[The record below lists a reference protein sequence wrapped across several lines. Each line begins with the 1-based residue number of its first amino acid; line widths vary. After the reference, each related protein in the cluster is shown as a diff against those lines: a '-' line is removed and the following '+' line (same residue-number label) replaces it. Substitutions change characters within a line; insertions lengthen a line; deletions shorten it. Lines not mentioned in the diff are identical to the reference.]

1 MNVSE
6 ERWWL
11 AGLLTLT
18 LALRALHADQ
28 PIVEGYVGRQ
38 IPTAMVARNLD
49 RGSGFWH
56 PQLDTEPSPNL
67 FLVEP
72 PIYAAMVVG
81 LKRVIGLG
89 LDPAGRLTSALMF
102 ALGGWGLHGLVR
114 RRDGTAAALGAVA
127 AFALFPITIR
137 YGRAFQPDA
146 TAIGLVVAAL
156 RCWDDAEAD
165 GSRGKLALGVT
176 LLALGLAMKVTFA
189 YVLLPLLFAIIRP
202 GQRPKLMRT
211 LAIASLLP
219 ACIWYVHAARLLGSG
234 EGSRAS
240 ADNGAI
246 WLRSLV
252 PTAWLSAS
260 TYRTAFVNLF
270 VRGFTPLG
278 SALAVAG
285 IVGSDGRLLRSWALA
300 AALAMGV
307 LATKAHHEYYWL
319 AFAPPFAWGVG
330 RMLAGRRPSV
340 AVAAWVALAALAAV
354 LARPTWR
361 TPVEWAD
368 LGATAAAVRA
378 TVPVGVWVVAPE
390 ALLYEADR
398 KGCRLEFEPGSQ
410 RRAAGE
416 WGATIAVDDPYA
428 LVEFYR
434 GCGARYLADTGP
446 DSGPGRERRRALRAT
461 ARRRAKV
468 IVDRPGVFLAELVG
482 PTGGPNGAEHAPTR
496 AARDGPRLRPMEGER
511 PQGRRPDGL

>member
-1 MNVSE
+1 MNVSR
-6 ERWWL
+6 ERGWL
-11 AGLLTLT
+11 AGLLI
-18 LALRALHADQ
+18 LAFTLRALHADQ

-56 PQLDTEPSPNL
+56 PRLDTAPEPNL

-81 LKRVIGLG
+81 LQRLTGLG
-89 LDPAGRLTSALMF
+89 LDPTGRLTSALMI

-114 RRDGTAAALGAVA
+114 RRDGPAAALGAVA

-146 TAIGLVVAAL
+146 TALGLVVAAL

-165 GSRGKLALGVT
+165 GSRVKLVLGVT
-176 LLALGLAMKVTFA
+176 LLAVGLAMKVTFA
-189 YVLLPLLFAIIRP
+189 YVLLPLLFAIIRSGP
-202 GQRPKLMRT
+202 RPKRMRT
-211 LAIASLLP
+211 LAIATLLP
-219 ACIWYVHAARLLGSG
+219 ACIWYAHAARLLGAG
-234 EGSRAS
+234 TGSRAS

-252 PTAWLSAS
+252 PTAWLAAS

-285 IVGSDGRLLRSWALA
+285 IVGSGGKLLRIWALA

-307 LATKAHHEYYWL
+307 LATKAHHEYYWM
-319 AFAPPFAWGVG
+319 AFAPPLAWGIG
-330 RMLAGRRPSV
+330 RMLVGRRPWI
-340 AVAAWVALAALAAV
+340 AVSAWIVLAGLAAV

-368 LGATAAAVRA
+368 LGATAAVARA
-378 TVPVGVWVVAPE
+378 TVPAGVWVVAPE

-398 KGCRLEFEPGSQ
+398 TGCRLEFEAGSQ

-434 GCGARYLADTGP
+434 SQGARYLADTGP
-446 DSGPGRERRRALRAT
+446 DTGPGRERRRALREA
-461 ARRRAKV
+461 ARRRARV

-482 PTGGPNGAEHAPTR
+482 PIGGPNGAEHAPTR
-496 AARDGPRLRPMEGER
+496 AARDAPRLRPLEGER